1 MKNYKKPHKA
11 QPSSLCPLTMWNL
24 LLLALAQIGAAAHD
38 TPSAQADEIKIL
50 PGWASDL
57 PSRHF
62 AGHVSAGT
70 SEELGVH
77 HSMFEHY
84 YFVESENDPANDPL
98 IVWTNGGPGAS
109 SMFGLF
115 VELGPFY
122 FDASSL
128 RTPEYNTTGVPTM
141 YRNQN
146 AWSKI
151 ANILIINS
159 PPPIGYSYCEPA
171 GQTGDG
177 YSCGT
182 WNDTK
187 TAVHNE
193 IYLESWLQRFP
204 QYKANDW
211 YLIGESYAGVYV
223 PTLARRITNNP
234 ASNISAMLKGMAI
247 GDGCVGTD
255 VLCGA
260 RGPGPLM
267 HLEFFRGHGQFSDKL
282 YHATKA
288 TCPYDQLLGFGVPVT
303 DVACQT
309 LLAQVDTQIGAYY
322 AYNLYDSCW
331 YQNSLEPP
339 KKQQHT
345 AMDQSARNYWSTVP
359 TLGRTGNSNDVL
371 SSRTTSRTTS
381 SRALPAVN
389 DYPCDGP
396 QAMFAWV
403 MTPAVKKALHV
414 APDANFFSG
423 DNGVGFTYNITE
435 PDLMPFYVQ
444 VAKETK
450 LRVLI
455 YNGDTDP
462 SINSFLTQNWT
473 SSLGL
478 KETEEWR
485 SWTLDGKRYM
495 GMCVGSRLPVV
506 VVVRLCCCGIV
517 HCDSHFFVFFPIRI
531 SHPPQCF
538 LVLFLFQVG
547 T

>member
-1 MKNYKKPHKA
+1 MF
-11 QPSSLCPLTMWNL
+11 TVVL
-24 LLLALAQIGAAAHD
+24 LVALVVGHSHGQD
-38 TPSAQADEIKIL
+38 TPSALQDEIKQL
-50 PGWASDL
+50 PGWNDAL

-62 AGHVSAGT
+62 AGHVAAGT
-70 SEELGVH
+70 ATELGVDH
-77 HSMFEHY
+77 TMFEHY
-84 YFVESENDPANDPL
+84 YFVESENNPKTAPL

-128 RTPEYNTTGVPTM
+128 DTLEFNKTGVPTM
-141 YRNQN
+141 YRN
-146 AWSKI
+146 AHSWSTI
-151 ANILIINS
+151 ANVLIINS
-159 PPPIGYSYCEPA
+159 PPPIGYSYCTPA

-204 QYKANDW
+204 QYKQNDW
-211 YLIGESYAGVYV
+211 YLIGESYAGIYV
-223 PTLARRITNNP
+223 PTLARRIINNP
-234 ASNISAMLKGMAI
+234 TSNISTLLKGFAV
-247 GDGCVGTD
+247 GDGCVGSD

-260 RGPGPLM
+260 NGPGPLF

-288 TCPYDQLLGFGVPVT
+288 TCPYDQLLGYGVKVT
-303 DVACQT
+303 DKACQT
-309 LLAQVDTQIGAYY
+309 LLAQVDQQIGAYY

-339 KKQQHT
+339 KMT
-345 AMDQSARNYWSTVP
+345 AHNERQYWSSVP
-359 TLGRTGNSNDVL
+359 PMQHSTTTP
-371 SSRTTSRTTS
+371 RTTTTATTFTTS
-381 SRALPAVN
+381 SPKRRALPAVN

-396 QAMFAWV
+396 QAMFVWV
-403 MTPAVKKALHV
+403 QTPQVKAALHV
-414 APDANFFSG
+414 AADANFFSG

-435 PDLMPFYVQ
+435 PNLMPFYVQ
-444 VAKETK
+444 VAKETN
-450 LRVLI
+450 LRVLV

-462 SINSFLTQNWT
+462 GINSFVAQNWT

-485 SWTLDGKRYM
+485 PWTLDNKEYM
-495 GMCVGSRLPVV
+495 GGYVTRYEGNFDYLTIRGSGHMVPEFKPKVTLA
-506 VVVRLCCCGIV
+506 
-517 HCDSHFFVFFPIRI
+517 
-531 SHPPQCF
+531 F
-538 LVLFLFQVG
+538 LTKWINNEEWDTWDGKNLEL
-547 T
+547 